1 MSDVLYRRISF
12 MDASVLTRTDVMNV
26 LMLSAESR
34 RVIRLRSEKVGKE
47 EDRCRAVARVV
58 VSASRPWSSVDA
70 VLARHSP
77 S

>member
-34 RVIRLRSEKVGKE
+34 RVIRLMSEKVGKE
-47 EDRCRAVARVV
+47 EDRVGF
-58 VSASRPWSSVDA
+58 
-70 VLARHSP
+70 
-77 S
+77 